1 MTDKKMARSKDLTGA
16 RFGHLTVLEK
26 TDKTQ
31 DRYCVWRC
39 KCDCGREIE
48 VNTKRLKNG
57 IVTNCGCIPKTTA
70 RRGNIAEDL
79 TGRTFGYLT
88 VLHRT
93 ENRGDRTCWLCQCEC
108 GKMKSAT
115 SRDLKAGKVKS
126 CGCHTHDHRH
136 NQVDLTGRRFGRL
149 TAIEPTERRDRK
161 GSVYWHCQCDCG
173 NEAEVTE
180 GSLVQG
186 KSLSCGCLKRE
197 NQKEIA
203 GKLQRVDG
211 TCIEILEKR
220 KYRRD
225 NTSGFR
231 GGFKKKT
238 GHIGWEL
245 GLKGKDI
252 IWVHTKPLQ
261 RQWMSDFRR
270 SRRFM
275 EDCKL

>member
-39 KCDCGREIE
+39 KCDCGR
-48 VNTKRLKNG
+48 
-57 IVTNCGCIPKTTA
+57 IPKTTA

-93 ENRGDRTCWLCQCEC
+93 ENRGDRTCWLCQC
-108 GKMKSAT
+108 
-115 SRDLKAGKVKS
+115 
-126 CGCHTHDHRH
+126 
-136 NQVDLTGRRFGRL
+136 
-149 TAIEPTERRDRK
+149 
-161 GSVYWHCQCDCG
+161 DCG

-203 GKLQRVDG
+203 GKLQRVG
-211 TCIEILEKR
+211 I
-220 KYRRD
+220 
-225 NTSGFR
+225 
-231 GGFKKKT
+231 GFKGKRYNLGTYKT
-238 GHIGWEL
+238 FAEAVDVRLQAEQAIHG
-245 GLKGKDI
+245 GL
-252 IWVHTKPLQ
+252 
-261 RQWMSDFRR
+261 
-270 SRRFM
+270 
-275 EDCKL
+275 

>member
-39 KCDCGREIE
+39 K
-48 VNTKRLKNG
+48 
-57 IVTNCGCIPKTTA
+57 
-70 RRGNIAEDL
+70 
-79 TGRTFGYLT
+79 
-88 VLHRT
+88 
-93 ENRGDRTCWLCQCEC
+93 
-108 GKMKSAT
+108 
-115 SRDLKAGKVKS
+115 
-126 CGCHTHDHRH
+126 
-136 NQVDLTGRRFGRL
+136 
-149 TAIEPTERRDRK
+149 
-161 GSVYWHCQCDCG
+161 CDCG

-231 GGFKKKT
+231 GGIQEKNGT
-238 GHIGWEL
+238 YRVGIGF
-245 GLKGKDI
+245 KGKRYNLGTYKTFAEAGFVI
-252 IWVHTKPLQ
+252 RTV
-261 RQWMSDFRR
+261 
-270 SRRFM
+270 
-275 EDCKL
+275 

>member
-1 MTDKKMARSKDLTGA
+1 MARSKDLTGA

-39 KCDCGREIE
+39 KCD
-48 VNTKRLKNG
+48 
-57 IVTNCGCIPKTTA
+57 CGCIPKTTA

-93 ENRGDRTCWLCQCEC
+93 ENRGDRTCWLCQC
-108 GKMKSAT
+108 
-115 SRDLKAGKVKS
+115 
-126 CGCHTHDHRH
+126 
-136 NQVDLTGRRFGRL
+136 
-149 TAIEPTERRDRK
+149 
-161 GSVYWHCQCDCG
+161 DCG

-203 GKLQRVDG
+203 GKLQRVG
-211 TCIEILEKR
+211 I
-220 KYRRD
+220 
-225 NTSGFR
+225 
-231 GGFKKKT
+231 GFKGKRYNLGTYKT
-238 GHIGWEL
+238 FAEAVDVRLQAEQAIHG
-245 GLKGKDI
+245 GL
-252 IWVHTKPLQ
+252 
-261 RQWMSDFRR
+261 
-270 SRRFM
+270 
-275 EDCKL
+275 

>member
-1 MTDKKMARSKDLTGA
+1 MTDKKMARSEDLTGA

-93 ENRGDRTCWLCQCEC
+93 ENRGDRTCWLCQC
-108 GKMKSAT
+108 
-115 SRDLKAGKVKS
+115 
-126 CGCHTHDHRH
+126 
-136 NQVDLTGRRFGRL
+136 
-149 TAIEPTERRDRK
+149 
-161 GSVYWHCQCDCG
+161 DCG

-231 GGFKKKT
+231 GVFKKKT